1 MMPKSGAS
9 LCTREKV
16 GGAAISTSHL
26 VKLGS
31 ALMRTWTRTPMLK
44 TMPAHLSSAPDD
56 LTNHLASGVLCL
68 LQCIKSYPEHVTGHS
83 MKYLAPAPT

>member
-44 TMPAHLSSAPDD
+44 SVS
-56 LTNHLASGVLCL
+56 V
-68 LQCIKSYPEHVTGHS
+68 I
-83 MKYLAPAPT
+83 